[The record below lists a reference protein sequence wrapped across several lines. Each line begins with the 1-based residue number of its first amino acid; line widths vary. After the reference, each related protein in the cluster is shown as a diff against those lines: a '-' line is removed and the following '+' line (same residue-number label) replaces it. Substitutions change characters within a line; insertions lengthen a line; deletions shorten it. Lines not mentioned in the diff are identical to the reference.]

1 MLHIQTV
8 EPNTLE
14 LLKKLMSE
22 SWLNDFR
29 LVGGTSLSLQIGH
42 RISVDLDFF
51 TNSDFDVD
59 NLLELLLEN
68 NYKIQ
73 IIHRA
78 NSTLILN
85 IDGTKVDFIKFRY
98 NFLSPMIT
106 IEKIRMAPIQDI
118 ACLKID
124 AIAGRGA
131 MKDFYDLYFI
141 LQHFTLKEVLDWYS
155 EMYKHQTLFHILKS
169 LTYFED
175 AEDNA
180 LPIIF
185 DEKISW
191 ALVKQQI
198 AVHVKTII

>member
-1 MLHIQTV
+1 
-8 EPNTLE
+8 
-14 LLKKLMSE
+14 
-22 SWLNDFR
+22 
-29 LVGGTSLSLQIGH
+29 
-42 RISVDLDFF
+42 
-51 TNSDFDVD
+51 
-59 NLLELLLEN
+59 
-68 NYKIQ
+68 
-73 IIHRA
+73 
-78 NSTLILN
+78 
-85 IDGTKVDFIKFRY
+85 
-98 NFLSPMIT
+98 
-106 IEKIRMAPIQDI
+106 
-118 ACLKID
+118 
-124 AIAGRGA
+124 